1 MTLERIHFSLRE
13 AAERDLGAIA
23 EIYAY
28 HVLNGLGTFE
38 EVPPD
43 VAELGRRRSEIIGRG
58 MPFLVAE
65 AASGAVVG
73 YAYVSL
79 FRTRS
84 AYRFCVEDS
93 VYVAPGVVRHGIG
106 RALLG
111 EVIARCAEAGY
122 RQIVAVIGDSGNAAS
137 IGLHAALGFERVGTL
152 LAVGF
157 KLGRWI
163 DCILMQRSLGEGG
176 ATTP

>member
-1 MTLERIHFSLRE
+1 LEQLQFSLRE
-13 AAERDLGAIA
+13 AAERDLAAIA

-38 EVPPD
+38 EAPPD
-43 VAELGRRRSEIIGRG
+43 VAELGCRRSEVIGRG
-58 MPFLVAE
+58 MPYLVAE
-65 AASGAVVG
+65 DSGGAVVG
-73 YAYVSL
+73 YAYASL

-84 AYRFCVEDS
+84 AFRFCVEDS

-111 EVIARCAEAGY
+111 DLVARCADAGY
-122 RQIVAVIGDSGNAAS
+122 RQIVAVIGDGGNAAS
-137 IGLHAALGFERVGTL
+137 IGLHTALGYQRVGTL
-152 LAVGF
+152 PAVGF

-163 DCILMQRSLGEGG
+163 DCIRMQRSLGDGG

>member
-1 MTLERIHFSLRE
+1 LEQLQFSLRE
-13 AAERDLGAIA
+13 ATERDLGAIA
-23 EIYAY
+23 AIYAY

-43 VAELGRRRSEIIGRG
+43 VAELGRRRSEVIGRG
-58 MPFLVAE
+58 MPYLVAE
-65 AASGAVVG
+65 AAGGAVVG
-73 YAYVSL
+73 YAYASL

-84 AYRFCVEDS
+84 AYRFSVEDS

-106 RALLG
+106 RALLSDL
-111 EVIARCAEAGY
+111 IARCTEAGF

-137 IGLHAALGFERVGTL
+137 IGLHAALGYQRVGTL
-152 LAVGF
+152 PAVGF

-163 DCILMQRSLGEGG
+163 DCILMQRSLGNGS
-176 ATTP
+176 ATLP